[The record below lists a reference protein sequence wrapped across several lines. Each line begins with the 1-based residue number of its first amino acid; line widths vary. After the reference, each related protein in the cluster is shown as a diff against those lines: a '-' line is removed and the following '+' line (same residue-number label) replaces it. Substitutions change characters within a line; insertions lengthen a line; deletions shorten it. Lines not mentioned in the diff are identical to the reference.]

1 MTTWR
6 TLESFILD
14 TINKKRILQISV
26 RHCTMGAGLLFPTPV
41 APCFRE
47 LPLRVP
53 LALLAAYR
61 AIGACPCVLV
71 DAAGPSFRCR
81 SLDQARGTLHSLQRH
96 VVKHPFF
103 WYFRQT
109 QQLTWLVNFF
119 FLGDE
124 ADCRDLGAALRLL
137 VRTTRPPLAEPDLRP
152 SADSLSQPGASC
164 SVPCG

>member
-1 MTTWR
+1 MCAIVPWVQGCYFQPQWR
-6 TLESFILD
+6 
-14 TINKKRILQISV
+14 
-26 RHCTMGAGLLFPTPV
+26 PV
-41 APCFRE
+41 LGNF
-47 LPLRVP
+47 
-53 LALLAAYR
+53 
-61 AIGACPCVLV
+61 PCVYHSPPLQPT
-71 DAAGPSFRCR
+71 ALSEHARACSSMQLGLPSGVVRWTR
-81 SLDQARGTLHSLQRH
+81 QRGTLHFLQRH

-109 QQLTWLVNFF
+109 QQLIWLVYFF
-119 FLGDE
+119 FFGDE